1 VDVRHEPYEYQK
13 RAIEDARQAYRAG
26 ARKIL
31 IVCPTGGGKTLIG
44 CTIGEGAIAKGGS
57 LLWLAHRDELISQ
70 ARERLYAQGIERV
83 GVIQSGEP
91 LTNARVQV
99 ASIQTIRARAARGL
113 PPCDVVVWDECHNI
127 LAETYQEIAAA
138 LPCKLMVGLT
148 ATPERGDGKG
158 LGDMFDVLIQACTVR
173 ELQGRGVLVPCVT
186 HGPASKVKAL
196 SMDPVAAY
204 LSRTPGERA
213 FAFCKGV
220 LQAEKLVHSFA
231 AQGVPACTIHG
242 DTPWLLRRARLEAF
256 RTQDNAALLAA
267 GVVEKAPLVI
277 CNVYTMTEGVDVRE
291 AAHCILARGC
301 GHPGM
306 LLQMVGRVLRAAPG
320 KTRAVLSDLTGVVH
334 KLGLPEADRVWSLHG
349 RAATLTAGDRE
360 VAEHLKA
367 CPACGALVGAWSTD
381 RMGWRICPECRVRVA
396 PPDVVEVKPREQIVM
411 GAGAPPEER
420 ATVLRMLA
428 ATAARKGY
436 KAGWASVRYKERF
449 ASWPNRG
456 EAASAYARAVEDVGA
471 VAVEAARA
479 ALAERRAARALTQE
493 QAREVDE
500 EPVPEDYA
508 DSDVPAAPDDYADW
522 ADDLASCG

>member
-1 VDVRHEPYEYQK
+1 MSRQTLRPYQLK
-13 RAIEDARQAYRAG
+13 AIADARQAYRDG
-26 ARKIL
+26 KRKIL
-31 IVCPTGGGKTLIG
+31 IVCPTGGGKTLLG
-44 CTIGEGAIAKGGS
+44 TTIGEGAIAKGGT
-57 LLWLAHRDELISQ
+57 LLWLAHRDELITQ
-70 ARERLYAQGIERV
+70 ARDRLLAQGIERV
-83 GVIQSGEP
+83 GIIQAGEP
-91 LTNARVQV
+91 MMNARVQV
-99 ASIQTIRARAARGL
+99 ASIQTLVSRAARGL
-113 PPCDVVVWDECHNI
+113 PQGDVVVLDEAHHVAANTYKALVDG
-127 LAETYQEIAAA
+127 LA
-138 LPCKLMVGLT
+138 PKLMIGLT

-158 LGDMFDVLIQACTVR
+158 LGDTFDAIVHACTVR
-173 ELQGRGVLVPCVT
+173 QLQEMGVLVPCVT
-186 HGPASKVKAL
+186 HGPSTKTKAL

-213 FAFCKGV
+213 FAFCKSV
-220 LQAEKLVHSFA
+220 LQAEKLVHAFA
-231 AQGVPACTIHG
+231 AEGVPACTIHG

-256 RTQDNAALLAA
+256 RLQDPAPLLAA
-267 GVVEKAPLVI
+267 GVVERAPLVI
-277 CNVYTMTEGVDVRE
+277 CNVYTMTEGVDV
-291 AAHCILARGC
+291 AAASHCIVARGC

-320 KTRAVLSDLTGVVH
+320 KTRAVVSDLTGVVH
-334 KLGLPEADRVWSLHG
+334 TLGLPEADRVWSLHG
-349 RAATLTAGDRE
+349 RAAKLSAGDRE

-381 RMGWRICPECRVRVA
+381 RLGWRICPACRVRVA

-420 ATVLRMLA
+420 AKVLRILA

-471 VAVEAARA
+471 VAVEAARV

-508 DSDVPAAPDDYADW
+508 DSDVPAAPDYADW
-522 ADDLASCG
+522 ADVLASCG